1 MVSIHAGSDHP
12 VNHSHIDVDLF
23 KKKLLDLRDE
33 LLQVEQTGNDAAQIV
48 ELDQSKV
55 GRVSRMDALQ
65 HQAMAKESQ
74 QRRTLQLQR
83 ITGALQRID
92 KESFGLCA
100 RCEEEIHLKRL
111 ELDPTAVLCIDCA
124 NNNGK

>member
-1 MVSIHAGSDHP
+1 MHAGSDHP
-12 VNHSHIDVDLF
+12 VNHSHIDVDRF

-33 LLQVEQTGNDAAQIV
+33 LLQVEQTANDAAQIV

-74 QRRTLQLQR
+74 QRRNLQLQR

-124 NNNGK
+124 NTNGK

>member
-1 MVSIHAGSDHP
+1 M
-12 VNHSHIDVDLF
+12 NHSHIDVDVF
-23 KKKLLDLRDE
+23 KMKLLDLREE

-65 HQAMAKESQ
+65 NQAMAKESQ

-100 RCEEEIHLKRL
+100 RCEEEINPKRL
-111 ELDPTAVLCIDCA
+111 DLDPTSVLCIDCA
-124 NNNGK
+124 NNNEK

>member
-1 MVSIHAGSDHP
+1 M
-12 VNHSHIDVDLF
+12 NHSHIDVDIF

-33 LLQVEQTGNDAAQIV
+33 LLQVEQMGNDAAQIV

-55 GRVSRMDALQ
+55 GRLSRMDALQ
-65 HQAMAKESQ
+65 NQAMAKESQ
-74 QRRTLQLQR
+74 QRRALQLQR

-124 NNNGK
+124 NKREK